1 MDYERLKR
9 DAMARQESDRATINN
24 LNAEIKNIRAQF
36 EDTW

>member
-9 DAMARQESDRATINN
+9 DAMGRQESDRATING
-24 LNAEIKNIRAQF
+24 LNAEIKNIRGHF